1 MTNDIC
7 PPPTFPPFPN
17 GIPPNGVFPPPLCLA
32 EITAILQTTQDILVI
47 GILVIVLLLSAI
59 LITKLT

>member
-1 MTNDIC
+1 MTNDIY

-17 GIPPNGVFPPPLCLA
+17 GIPNGVFPPPLCLA
-32 EITAILQTTQDILVI
+32 EITAILQTTQDILI
-47 GILVIVLLLSAI
+47 AGILVMVLLLSAI